1 MLLTRL
7 NYFSAL
13 LKVFKMAEEALALEI
28 DKAARSETR
37 IEQSDNTRGQG
48 AGSKA
53 MKTAAG
59 SEQQAAKGGSRTTGL
74 PTGSRQR
81 GSGTGTGVCAINR
94 FDALTALRSSK
105 GQ

>member
-59 SEQQAAKGGSRTTGL
+59 SEQQAAGNGAQA
-74 PTGSRQR
+74 P
-81 GSGTGTGVCAINR
+81 
-94 FDALTALRSSK
+94 
-105 GQ
+105 GQVFVP